1 MSSLLCVRACGGA
14 HRRRPRR
21 ESLQACAAERQSAVV
36 GRQQGVQVGGGE
48 HLSLELVDATTK
60 RRALGAQSR
69 AVDAPPAAADAVRHF
84 TAAATSTTLGHRR
97 GFSEYRRAA
106 LQHSR

>member
-1 MSSLLCVRACGGA
+1 MSSLRVRACGGA
-14 HRRRPRR
+14 RRRRPRR

-69 AVDAPPAAADAVRHF
+69 AVDAPPATAARHF
-84 TAAATSTTLGHRR
+84 TAAASTTLGHRR
-97 GFSEYRRAA
+97 GFSAYRRAA

>member
-1 MSSLLCVRACGGA
+1 MSSLRVRACGGA
-14 HRRRPRR
+14 RRRPRR
-21 ESLQACAAERQSAVV
+21 ESSQACAAKRQSAVA
-36 GRQQGVQVGGGE
+36 GGQQGVQVGGGE

-69 AVDAPPAAADAVRHF
+69 AVDAPPAAAAAAADAVRHF

-97 GFSEYRRAA
+97 TATQPVSK
-106 LQHSR
+106 